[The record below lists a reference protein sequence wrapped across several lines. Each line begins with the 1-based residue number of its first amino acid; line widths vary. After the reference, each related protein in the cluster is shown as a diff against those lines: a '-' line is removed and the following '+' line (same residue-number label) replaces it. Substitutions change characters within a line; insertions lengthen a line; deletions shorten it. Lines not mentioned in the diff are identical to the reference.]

1 MQKQWYVKCCTLGWI
16 KAAASICTTV
26 IIFFITIQSQ
36 FQKMPGFTKDILF
49 KRVNR
54 IDFYQI
60 FHHENTWFF
69 NICVIKLKYAYSTLL
84 LNIYKE
90 TDKQKHQYNC
100 LSWTGCFFFFINT
113 VFSWINNRKTNF
125 YYSDIYICIWQIF
138 SQKLMKWARPFKE
151 NTESI
156 CYKWIH
162 SSY

>member
-1 MQKQWYVKCCTLGWI
+1 MHNSFPSLNEDRMKRSEVICSYQVLLRVSSNYFHSNMMTLLSHFIVMRWI
-16 KAAASICTTV
+16 STDDAKAMICQMLFLWMNQSSGMICTTV

-36 FQKMPGFTKDILF
+36 FQKMPGFTKDILG
-49 KRVNR
+49 KRVSR

-100 LSWTGCFFFFINT
+100 LSWTGCFF
-113 VFSWINNRKTNF
+113 S
-125 YYSDIYICIWQIF
+125 
-138 SQKLMKWARPFKE
+138 
-151 NTESI
+151 
-156 CYKWIH
+156 
-162 SSY
+162 